1 MKGYTNDYDKM
12 VEHMARY
19 TGPHQVEIMRIDR
32 LRVSMPGNSKRLLIQ
47 RLGETLH
54 YQYTLGNTQPYK
66 DWLVA
71 NNHFYELS
79 LASFEH
85 LMNDDSNYLD
95 EPHDQDFIL
104 YYQGMD
110 YPVIIDG
117 VHRATR
123 LFQLGVEYAPVLR
136 KIT

>member
-1 MKGYTNDYDKM
+1 MKGYVKYAFT
-12 VEHMARY
+12 MAKHIERY
-19 TGPHQVEIMRIDR
+19 EGEEEAHLIEVATLKVR
-32 LRVSMPGNSKRLLIQ
+32 MPGEGIVAIDQ
-47 RLGETLH
+47 TPH

-71 NNHFYELS
+71 HDHLYESS

-85 LMNDDSNYLD
+85 LMNDDSLYLD
-95 EPHDQDFIL
+95 GKHRQDFIMHDDDL
-104 YYQGMD
+104 
-110 YPVIIDG
+110 VIIDG

-123 LFQLGVEYAPVLR
+123 LFQLGVKYAPVLR